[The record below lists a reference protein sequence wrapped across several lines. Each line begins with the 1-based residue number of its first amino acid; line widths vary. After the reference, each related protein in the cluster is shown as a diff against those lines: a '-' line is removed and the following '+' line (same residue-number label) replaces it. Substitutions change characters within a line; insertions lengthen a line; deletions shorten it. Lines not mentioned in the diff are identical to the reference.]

1 MEIKMSKFLM
11 LAPCMFGVEGILA
24 DELKRLDIKNVSPEN
39 GRVFFEGDINDL
51 AKANIFSRTAE
62 RILIVVGR
70 FNAISFEDLFQA
82 VKKINWEDF
91 IGKDDAFPVTG
102 YSINSNLHSVP
113 DCQAIV
119 KKAIV
124 ERLKQCYKIDWFK
137 ETGPVHKIRFSIQKD
152 NVVVAIDSSGEGL
165 HKRGYRA
172 HSLEAPIKETLAAA
186 MCYQA
191 RIFPDTVLYDP
202 FCGSGTILVESALIA
217 KNIAPGLKRNFISE
231 RFGDAYKNA
240 FATQRKNALD
250 LIKSNVEFRGIGSDI
265 EKSAIDLTIQNA
277 KKAGVGDLITAHVN
291 DISNFKITDER
302 AIVITNPPYGER
314 LLEIKEAEEL
324 YKIMGKVMPKE
335 RGKKYFIICPND
347 DFENRFGRPA
357 DKRRKLYNGMIKCQ
371 LYSYFK
377 SDFKEG

>member
-1 MEIKMSKFLM
+1 MSNFLM

-172 HSLEAPIKETLAAA
+172 HSLEAPIKETLAAT

>member
-1 MEIKMSKFLM
+1 MSKLLM

-39 GRVFFEGDINDL
+39 GRVFFEGDENTL
-51 AKANIFSRTAE
+51 ATANMFSRTAE
-62 RILIVVGR
+62 RVLIVADR
-70 FNAISFEDLFQA
+70 FNAMSFEDLFQA
-82 VKKINWEDF
+82 VKKISWEDY

-102 YSINSNLHSVP
+102 YSINSNLHSIP
-113 DCQAIV
+113 DCQAII

-124 ERLKQCYKIDWFK
+124 ERLKLCYKVDWFK
-137 ETGPVHKIRFSIQKD
+137 ETGPIHKIRFSIQKD

-202 FCGSGTILVESALIA
+202 FCGSGTILVEAALIA
-217 KNIAPGLKRNFISE
+217 KNAAPGLKRNFAAE
-231 RFGDAYKNA
+231 RFGDTYKNA
-240 FATQRKNALD
+240 FANARTNALD
-250 LIKSNVEFRGIGSDI
+250 SIKQNIEFRGIGTDI
-265 EKSAIDLTIQNA
+265 AKNAVDLTLENA
-277 KKAGVGDLITAHVN
+277 KKAGVGELITASVKN
-291 DISNFKITDER
+291 ISDFKIAEER
-302 AIVITNPPYGER
+302 ALVITNPPYGER

-324 YKIMGKVMPKE
+324 YRIMGTVMPKE
-335 RGKKYFIICPND
+335 RGKKYFVICPND
-347 DFENRFGRPA
+347 DFESRFGRPA

-377 SDFKEG
+377 SDFKEV